1 MKHLFGFVFVLLLAP
16 FCLQAQILQP
26 VHWKYSKQKMG
37 DHQYIVHLKAT
48 IDPGWH
54 IYAQEAGEGPV
65 PTRFTFEKKNNLI
78 FKGKT
83 RGVGKV
89 HKSFDKA
96 FNSVLQYYEDSV
108 DFVQYVE
115 AKSGATAVEGTL
127 EYMVCNDEQCLPPKE
142 VAFKITL

>member
-1 MKHLFGFVFVLLLAP
+1 MKQLFLFAFVLLLAP
-16 FCLQAQILQP
+16 FGLQAQILQP
-26 VHWKYSKQKMG
+26 VHWQYSKQKMG

-54 IYAQEAGEGPV
+54 IYAQDAGEGPV
-65 PTRFTFEKKNNLI
+65 PTRFTFAENDKLV

-83 RGVGKV
+83 RAVGKL
-89 HKSFDKA
+89 HKTFDKA

-115 AKSGATAVEGTL
+115 AKAGASAVEGTL
-127 EYMVCNDEQCLPPKE
+127 EFMVCNDEQCLPPKE
-142 VAFKITL
+142 MAFKIAL